1 MSFFRKPCTL
11 LYMQNQTTSGQN
23 SLQQTGSN
31 LQQNSSNLQQSGT
44 PAVSSDVFTVLSQ
57 NSSSNGLRVQSAQTD
72 PSLPPQTYKPV
83 VSPVTWL
90 VPVLF
95 AVSVVMALILWSKV
109 RGQQWETAEEVIQQP
124 DPKVTETPK
133 KAPTK
138 PKASKKTT
146 RRKRQAK
153 R

>member
-1 MSFFRKPCTL
+1 
-11 LYMQNQTTSGQN
+11 MQNQTTSGQN

-44 PAVSSDVFTVLSQ
+44 PALSSNVFTVLSQ
-57 NSSSNGLRVQSAQTD
+57 ETNTGGLRVQSAQTD
-72 PSLPPQTYKPV
+72 PSLPPQTYKPE
-83 VSPVTWL
+83 VSPMVWL

-95 AVSVVMALILWSKV
+95 VISVIAALALWSRV
-109 RGQQWETAEEVIQQP
+109 RGQQWDIEEEIIQPLDPVVAEVPKQPTA
-124 DPKVTETPK
+124 
-133 KAPTK
+133 K
-138 PKASKKTT
+138 PKTGKKTT